1 MSPSVCVVF
10 DFGHDCVILFC
21 VQAFVSLG
29 RFIPGYFILF
39 VAIINGIVSLIS
51 LCELSLLVHKNARD
65 FCVLILHPVTALNSL
80 ISSDSFLV
88 ASLGFSMYSI
98 MSFANS
104 DSFISFPLL
113 LLTFLF

>member
-51 LCELSLLVHKNARD
+51 LFDL
-65 FCVLILHPVTALNSL
+65 
-80 ISSDSFLV
+80 
-88 ASLGFSMYSI
+88 
-98 MSFANS
+98 
-104 DSFISFPLL
+104 
-113 LLTFLF
+113 